1 MIKAKKKLRSG
12 CAFPL
17 VVIQNSDSVQENKVL
32 LMAAQDSDRLTYFFK
47 KADEK
52 LGEQEAEKSG

>member
-32 LMAAQDSDRLTYFFK
+32 LMAAFVQKY
-47 KADEK
+47 
-52 LGEQEAEKSG
+52 